1 MLAIPKPLD
10 RPFVL
15 LTLTALFWGG
25 NAVAGRFAD
34 GFVSPMWLTF
44 GRWSIAVVIVGWLG
58 REAIRRDLPVM
69 RERWRY
75 LALMGATGFTLFNFM
90 LYTALHYTSAIN
102 VAIEQSAMP
111 LFIFALSYALFRTRV
126 RLVQLAGFLLTA
138 AGVWVTA
145 TYGDI
150 AAPFRG
156 EGPLSGF
163 GGLNRGDL
171 IMIFA
176 AFAYAAYTAF
186 LPKKPAMD
194 PLSFLFAIMLAAWV
208 VALAGLGFETSMGWS
223 LPPQGAQGWLVVL
236 YAGIFPSILAQA
248 FYIRGVEGIGANAA
262 GLFINLVPVFA
273 ALLSVLVLGEA
284 LEVFHAVA
292 FALVVGGVWLA
303 GRGKARSST
312 V

>member
-111 LFIFALSYALFRTRV
+111 LFIFVLSYALFRTRV
-126 RLVQLAGFLLTA
+126 RPVQLAGFALTA

-145 TYGDI
+145 TYGDVLGV
-150 AAPFRG
+150 FSG
-156 EGPLSGF
+156 DGP
-163 GGLNRGDL
+163 GLNRGDL
-171 IMIFA
+171 IMVFA
-176 AFAYAAYTAF
+176 ALAYAAYTAA
-186 LPKKPAMD
+186 LPAKPAMD
-194 PLSFLFAIMLAAWV
+194 PLSFLFSLMLAAWV
-208 VALAGLGFETSMGWS
+208 VALLGLGFETWAGAA
-223 LPPQGAQGWLVVL
+223 LPPQGVQGWLVVL

-273 ALLSVLVLGEA
+273 AILSVLLLGEA
-284 LEVFHAVA
+284 LRPFHAVA
-292 FALVVGGVWLA
+292 FVLVVGGVWLA
-303 GRGKARSST
+303 GRADRAAR
-312 V
+312 